1 MIFFDLKEPNKY
13 SFLKKRIVPK
23 DIDSLTRKRYG
34 KPRDGS
40 YVFAE
45 QLFNNSRAISYGI
58 NSDADGTSFEENA
71 FSLVDQIHMY
81 DGTIEKYPGREIL
94 PSNAKFFK
102 ENVYGYNFSNHFDKI
117 FNKED
122 DKYIIKMDIDGFE
135 YDVILNNQEI
145 FKKYI
150 SQISFECHGLIEEH
164 PPEWN
169 VEEII
174 LNVKKDKQ
182 LKINFFDFMNEN
194 FVLFHAHANNHCPI
208 YVDFPETL
216 ELLYVNKKELKNIGF
231 QPCTNKMPIEGLDF
245 PNYSGRPDYI
255 LDWWL

>member
-1 MIFFDLKEPNKY
+1 MLYYNAQDPNKY

-34 KPRDGS
+34 KPKDGS

-45 QLFNNSRAISYGI
+45 ELFNNSRIISYGI
-58 NSDADGTSFEENA
+58 NSDPDGTSFEESV
-71 FSLVDQIHMY
+71 FTLVDEIHMY
-81 DGTIEKYPGREIL
+81 DGTIEKYPARETL
-94 PSNAKFFK
+94 PSNSKFFK
-102 ENVYGYNFSNHFDKI
+102 ENVYGDNFHSHFDKI

-122 DKYIIKMDIDGFE
+122 DKYLIKMDIDGWE
-135 YDVILNNQEI
+135 YDVIQNNQDI

-164 PPEWN
+164 PPEWD

-182 LKINFFDFMNEN
+182 LKIDFFDFMNKH
-194 FVLFHAHANNHCPI
+194 FVLFHAHANNHCPT

-216 ELLYVNKKELKNIGF
+216 ELLYINKKELNNVDYK
-231 QPCTNKMPIEGLDF
+231 PCEYKMPIEGLDF
-245 PNYSGRPDYI
+245 PNYDGREDYI
-255 LDWWL
+255 LNWWL